1 MPHQWELKILD
12 ANLRL
17 QADMNSRQ
25 DFASYLNKLGLLDQ
39 AVEVGC
45 HRGDFCVPF
54 RNSWNGRIVHCVDCY
69 ITQDGRVHW
78 EDYEFLQ
85 TRMNNQTNNKAWQFH
100 GFKSV
105 EAATKFDDASLDFV
119 YLDASHD
126 YKNVAADLR
135 AWHPKLKVGGLFA
148 GHDFVNNH
156 WQKRV
161 EHTTREEVQTYI
173 YGVKFAVEE
182 FANEFGYDINKT
194 PESLSSW
201 FFHKK

>member
-1 MPHQWELKILD
+1 MRSRLD
-12 ANLRL
+12 FS
-17 QADMNSRQ
+17 D
-25 DFASYLNKLGLLDQ
+25 YLNKLGFLNQ

-45 HRGDFCVPF
+45 HQGDFCVAF
-54 RNSWNGRIVHCVDCY
+54 CKTWKGKLFHCVDCY

-78 EDYEFLQ
+78 EDCELLQ
-85 TRMNNQTNNKAWQFH
+85 HRMNTQTNGKAWQFH

-105 EAATKFDDASLDFV
+105 EAATKFENDSLDFI

-135 AWHPKLKVGGLFA
+135 AWYPKLRPGGLFA

-156 WQKRV
+156 WQRRI
-161 EHTTREEVQTYI
+161 EHTTKEEVQSFI

-182 FANEFGYDINKT
+182 FAKEGGYEIQQT
-194 PESLSSW
+194 VESLPSW
-201 FFHKK
+201 FFHKKL